1 MKIIGSFKQIL
12 PLTYLPYKGAVKDEQ
27 LQVIENGAVVVD
39 KEVIVAV
46 GTFEQVRR
54 EFPEA
59 EIEEIE
65 NTCVLL
71 PSFIDC
77 HTHTCFAGSRANDFA
92 ARNAGKSYLEIAQAG
107 GGIWST
113 VQQTRQASENDL
125 VQLTRQRVEQFLKEG
140 ITTIEIKSGYGLDKE
155 NELKMLRAI
164 KKVQAQTQAQI
175 ISTCLAAHIKPKD
188 FQGDNK
194 AYLKEVLHDFLPQI
208 KKENLCQ
215 RVDIFIEKTAFNA
228 EESEWF
234 LLEAKQMGFDLTIH
248 ADQFTPMGAEV
259 AVKVG
264 AVSADHLEA
273 STDSQIELLAKSN
286 TVAVVLAGASMG
298 LGEPFA
304 PARQLLDAGACLAIA
319 SDFNPG
325 SAPMGKL
332 LLQASVLACYQKL
345 STAEVLAGLTFR
357 AAKALNINHIGK
369 IAVGYRADL
378 QAYPCADY
386 REILY
391 QQGRLLPQYVW
402 KSGKCIF
409 PDSAPQRKK

>member
-1 MKIIGSFKQIL
+1 MKIIGAFKQIL
-12 PLTYLPYKGAVKDEQ
+12 PLIYLPYKGALSDEQ
-27 LQVIENGAVVVD
+27 LQIVENGAVVVD
-39 KEVIVAV
+39 GGAVIAV
-46 GTFEQVRR
+46 GDFEQIRK

-65 NTCVLL
+65 NPCVLL

-113 VQQTRQASENDL
+113 VQHTRQAKEEDL
-125 VQLTRQRVEQFLKEG
+125 VQLTLQRIEQFLREG
-140 ITTIEIKSGYGLDKE
+140 ITTIEVKSGYGLDKE
-155 NELKMLRAI
+155 NELKILRSI
-164 KKVQAQTQAQI
+164 KKVQMQTQARI
-175 ISTCLAAHIKPKD
+175 IPTCLAAHIKPKD
-188 FQGDNK
+188 FHGDNK
-194 AYLKEVLHDFLPQI
+194 TYLKEVLHTLLPDV

-215 RVDIFIEKTAFNA
+215 RVDIFTEKTAFDA

-234 LLEAKQMGFDLTIH
+234 LREAKQMGFDLTVH
-248 ADQFTPMGAEV
+248 ADQFTPMGSKV

-273 STDSQIELLAKSN
+273 SKENEINLLAQSN

-304 PARQLLDAGACLAIA
+304 PARKLLDAGACVAIA

-345 STAEVLAGLTFR
+345 STAEIFAGLTFR
-357 AAKALNINHIGK
+357 AAKALNIHNIGR
-369 IAVGYRADL
+369 ITRNYVADL

-402 KSGKCIF
+402 KSGKRIF
-409 PDSAPQRKK
+409 TMSNQK